1 MALDDYGTGFANM
14 TYLTSFPISTVKLDR
29 SFVQAIEVD
38 QTSRVVVKTLVGAA
52 KTLNLRLVAE
62 GVETASVAHAL
73 KDMGIDYLQGYLY
86 GKAMPAAALIARF
99 RALASRIQL

>member
-1 MALDDYGTGFANM
+1 M

-73 KDMGIDYLQGYLY
+73 KDMGIDYLQATSMA
-86 GKAMPAAALIARF
+86 KPCPQRP
-99 RALASRIQL
+99 